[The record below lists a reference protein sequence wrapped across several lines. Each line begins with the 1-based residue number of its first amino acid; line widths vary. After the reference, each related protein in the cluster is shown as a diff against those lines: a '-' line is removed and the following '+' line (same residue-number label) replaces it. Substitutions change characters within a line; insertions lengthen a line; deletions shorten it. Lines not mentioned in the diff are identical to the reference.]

1 MLAVASPS
9 FGRLHAPPARPK
21 DRRVPGTVRPGRV
34 LDHAAHG
41 ARRLRRRPHAVRVQ
55 QEQRVH
61 ARARVAPVRAR
72 LPARGWLHDA
82 VQRARA
88 GRHSL
93 LALVA
98 AQEGVVRLCLLPDLV
113 LPVRH
118 HGHGHELALRQELL
132 HGARGLAR
140 SRRHPVPVPAQVG
153 DHRRLRAADAPGDL
167 PEHQELL
174 LGHGLGAAR
183 GAGDR
188 DPLMPPE
195 QIIAALMFA
204 GMIAFLFLGFPVAFS
219 LTFTGLF
226 FGLIGVGFGYLHV
239 NFFDILPLRIW
250 GTMTNFTL
258 LAVPLFVFMGV
269 ALEKSG
275 LAEELLET
283 MALLFGKL
291 KGGIAISVVVVGAIL
306 AASTGIVGASV
317 ITMGLISLPTM
328 LRRGYDKQLICGTI
342 CASGTLGQIIPPSV
356 ILVLL
361 GDIMGVSVGD
371 LYIGAVLP
379 GLVLVALYIMYIAIL
394 GRLRPELAPAIPD
407 AELREFRAEALK
419 RVTMALIPALVLIV
433 AVLGAIFAGVATP
446 TEAASVGAVG
456 GIGLTMV
463 KRKFSWAMLR
473 NVMEATTR
481 ITSLAFIILVGANC
495 FGLVFRGLNGD
506 HLIQDFLKALP
517 LGRYG
522 VLAVVMFVI
531 FVLGFFIDFF
541 EICFIHVPI
550 LTPVLVTHFGFD
562 PMWLGVVIGVNLQT
576 SFLTPPFGF
585 ALFYLRGVAPP
596 EIKTTDIY
604 RGVVPFVA
612 LQLIGLTLVIAYP
625 EIVFALIR
633 FFRG

>member
-1 MLAVASPS
+1 
-9 FGRLHAPPARPK
+9 
-21 DRRVPGTVRPGRV
+21 
-34 LDHAAHG
+34 
-41 ARRLRRRPHAVRVQ
+41 
-55 QEQRVH
+55 
-61 ARARVAPVRAR
+61 
-72 LPARGWLHDA
+72 
-82 VQRARA
+82 
-88 GRHSL
+88 
-93 LALVA
+93 
-98 AQEGVVRLCLLPDLV
+98 
-113 LPVRH
+113 
-118 HGHGHELALRQELL
+118 
-132 HGARGLAR
+132 
-140 SRRHPVPVPAQVG
+140 
-153 DHRRLRAADAPGDL
+153 
-167 PEHQELL
+167 
-174 LGHGLGAAR
+174 
-183 GAGDR
+183 
-188 DPLMPPE
+188 MPPE
-195 QIIAALMFA
+195 QILAAVMFA
-204 GMIAFLFLGFPVAFS
+204 GMIVFLFAGFPVAFS

-226 FGLIGVGFGYLHV
+226 FGGLGVLMGALRPD
-239 NFFDILPLRIW
+239 FFDILPIRIW
-250 GTMTNFTL
+250 GTMTNYTL

-269 ALEKSG
+269 VLEKSG

-283 MALLFGKL
+283 MALLFGKMR
-291 KGGIAISVVVVGAIL
+291 GGIAISVVVVGAIL

-317 ITMGLISLPTM
+317 ITMGLVSLPTM
-328 LRRGYDKQLICGTI
+328 LRRGYHKELICGTI

-379 GLVLVALYIMYIAIL
+379 GLVLVGLYIIYIAIL
-394 GRLRPELAPAIPD
+394 GRIRPDMAPAIPE
-407 AELREFRAEALK
+407 AELAAFRTQALK
-419 RVTMALIPALVLIV
+419 RVTIALIPAFALIL

-456 GIGLTMV
+456 GIVLTMV
-463 KRKFSWAMLR
+463 KRKFTWAMLR

-506 HLIQDFLKALP
+506 HLIQDFLKGLP
-517 LGRYG
+517 LGPYG

-604 RGVVPFVA
+604 RGVMPFVA
-612 LQLIGLTLVIAYP
+612 LQLIGLSITIAFP
-625 EIVFALIR
+625 QIVRAL
-633 FFRG
+633 FFLFRG

>member
-1 MLAVASPS
+1 ML
-9 FGRLHAPPARPK
+9 
-21 DRRVPGTVRPGRV
+21 
-34 LDHAAHG
+34 
-41 ARRLRRRPHAVRVQ
+41 
-55 QEQRVH
+55 
-61 ARARVAPVRAR
+61 
-72 LPARGWLHDA
+72 
-82 VQRARA
+82 
-88 GRHSL
+88 
-93 LALVA
+93 
-98 AQEGVVRLCLLPDLV
+98 
-113 LPVRH
+113 
-118 HGHGHELALRQELL
+118 
-132 HGARGLAR
+132 
-140 SRRHPVPVPAQVG
+140 
-153 DHRRLRAADAPGDL
+153 
-167 PEHQELL
+167 
-174 LGHGLGAAR
+174 
-183 GAGDR
+183 
-188 DPLMPPE
+188 PPE
-195 QIIAALMFA
+195 QILAAFMFA
-204 GMIAFLFLGFPVAFS
+204 GMIVFLFAGFPVAFS

-226 FGLIGVGFGYLHV
+226 FGGLGVVSGLLRAD
-239 NFFDILPLRIW
+239 FFDILPIRIW
-250 GTMTNFTL
+250 GTMTNYTL

-269 ALEKSG
+269 VLEKSG

-283 MALLFGKL
+283 MALLFGKMR
-291 KGGIAISVVVVGAIL
+291 GGIAISVVVVGAIL

-317 ITMGLISLPTM
+317 ITMGLVSLPTM
-328 LRRGYDKQLICGTI
+328 LRRGYHKELICGTI

-379 GLVLVALYIMYIAIL
+379 GLLLVALYIIYIAIL
-394 GRLRPELAPAIPD
+394 GRLRPELAPAIPE
-407 AELREFRAEALK
+407 AELAVFRGDALK
-419 RVTMALIPALVLIV
+419 RVTIALIPAFALIV

-456 GIGLTMV
+456 GILLTMI
-463 KRKFSWAMLR
+463 KRKFTWGMLR

-506 HLIQDFLKALP
+506 HLIQDFLKSLP
-517 LGRYG
+517 LGPYG

-531 FVLGFFIDFF
+531 FLLGFFIDFF

-562 PMWLGVVIGVNLQT
+562 PLWLGVVIGVNLQT

-612 LQLIGLTLVIAYP
+612 LQLIGLTITIAFP
-625 EIVFALIR
+625 QIVRAL
-633 FFRG
+633 FFLFRG

>member
-1 MLAVASPS
+1 
-9 FGRLHAPPARPK
+9 
-21 DRRVPGTVRPGRV
+21 
-34 LDHAAHG
+34 
-41 ARRLRRRPHAVRVQ
+41 
-55 QEQRVH
+55 
-61 ARARVAPVRAR
+61 
-72 LPARGWLHDA
+72 
-82 VQRARA
+82 
-88 GRHSL
+88 
-93 LALVA
+93 
-98 AQEGVVRLCLLPDLV
+98 
-113 LPVRH
+113 
-118 HGHGHELALRQELL
+118 
-132 HGARGLAR
+132 
-140 SRRHPVPVPAQVG
+140 
-153 DHRRLRAADAPGDL
+153 
-167 PEHQELL
+167 
-174 LGHGLGAAR
+174 
-183 GAGDR
+183 
-188 DPLMPPE
+188 MPPE

-328 LRRGYDKQLICGTI
+328 LRRGYNKELICGTI

-356 ILVLL
+356 ILILL

-371 LYIGAVLP
+371 LYIGAVIP
-379 GLVLVALYIMYIAIL
+379 GLVLVALYIMYLLIL
-394 GRLRPELAPAIPD
+394 SHWKPELAPPIPAQELAAFRGD
-407 AELREFRAEALK
+407 AVK
-419 RVTMALIPALVLIV
+419 RVIIALIPALVLIV
-433 AVLGAIFAGVATP
+433 GVLGSIFAGIASP
-446 TEAASVGAVG
+446 TEAASVGAAG
-456 GIGLTMV
+456 GLILTML
-463 KRKFSWAMLR
+463 KRRFSMSMLR
-473 NVMEATTR
+473 SVMQATTR

-506 HLIQDFLKALP
+506 HLIQDFLKGLP
-517 LGRYG
+517 LGAYG

-531 FVLGFFIDFF
+531 FLLGFFIDFF

-562 PMWLGVVIGVNLQT
+562 PVWLGVVIGVNLQT

-596 EIKTTDIY
+596 EITTPHIY

-612 LQLIGLTLVIAYP
+612 LQVIGLALVIAFP
-625 EIVFALIR
+625 DLSFWLIR
-633 FFRG
+633 ALR

>member
-1 MLAVASPS
+1 ML
-9 FGRLHAPPARPK
+9 
-21 DRRVPGTVRPGRV
+21 
-34 LDHAAHG
+34 
-41 ARRLRRRPHAVRVQ
+41 
-55 QEQRVH
+55 
-61 ARARVAPVRAR
+61 
-72 LPARGWLHDA
+72 
-82 VQRARA
+82 
-88 GRHSL
+88 
-93 LALVA
+93 
-98 AQEGVVRLCLLPDLV
+98 
-113 LPVRH
+113 
-118 HGHGHELALRQELL
+118 
-132 HGARGLAR
+132 
-140 SRRHPVPVPAQVG
+140 
-153 DHRRLRAADAPGDL
+153 
-167 PEHQELL
+167 
-174 LGHGLGAAR
+174 
-183 GAGDR
+183 
-188 DPLMPPE
+188 PPE
-195 QIIAALMFA
+195 QILAAFMFA
-204 GMIAFLFLGFPVAFS
+204 GMIVFLFAGFPVAFS

-226 FGLIGVGFGYLHV
+226 FGGLGVVSGLLRAD
-239 NFFDILPLRIW
+239 FFDILPIRIW
-250 GTMTNFTL
+250 GTMTNYTL

-269 ALEKSG
+269 VLEKSG

-283 MALLFGKL
+283 MALLFGKMR
-291 KGGIAISVVVVGAIL
+291 GGIAISVVVVGAIL

-317 ITMGLISLPTM
+317 ITMGLVSLPTM
-328 LRRGYDKQLICGTI
+328 LRRGYHKELICGTI

-379 GLVLVALYIMYIAIL
+379 GLLLVALYIIYIAIL
-394 GRLRPELAPAIPD
+394 GRLRPELAPSIPE
-407 AELREFRAEALK
+407 AELAVFRGDALK
-419 RVTMALIPALVLIV
+419 RVTIALIPAFALIV

-456 GIGLTMV
+456 GILLTMI
-463 KRKFSWAMLR
+463 KRKFTWGMLR

-506 HLIQDFLKALP
+506 HLIQDFLKSLP
-517 LGRYG
+517 LGPYG

-531 FVLGFFIDFF
+531 FLLGFFIDFF

-562 PMWLGVVIGVNLQT
+562 PLWLGVVIGVNLQT

-612 LQLIGLTLVIAYP
+612 LQLIELTITIAFP
-625 EIVFALIR
+625 QIVRAL
-633 FFRG
+633 FFLFRG

>member
-1 MLAVASPS
+1 
-9 FGRLHAPPARPK
+9 
-21 DRRVPGTVRPGRV
+21 
-34 LDHAAHG
+34 
-41 ARRLRRRPHAVRVQ
+41 
-55 QEQRVH
+55 
-61 ARARVAPVRAR
+61 
-72 LPARGWLHDA
+72 
-82 VQRARA
+82 
-88 GRHSL
+88 
-93 LALVA
+93 
-98 AQEGVVRLCLLPDLV
+98 
-113 LPVRH
+113 
-118 HGHGHELALRQELL
+118 
-132 HGARGLAR
+132 
-140 SRRHPVPVPAQVG
+140 
-153 DHRRLRAADAPGDL
+153 
-167 PEHQELL
+167 
-174 LGHGLGAAR
+174 
-183 GAGDR
+183 
-188 DPLMPPE
+188 MPPE
-195 QIIAALMFA
+195 QMLAAVMFA
-204 GMIAFLFLGFPVAFS
+204 GMIAFLFVGFPVAFS
-219 LTFTGLF
+219 LTFTGIF
-226 FGLIGVGFGYLHV
+226 FGILGVLSGVLRPD
-239 NFFDILPLRIW
+239 FFDILPLRIW
-250 GTMTNFTL
+250 GTMTNYTL

-269 ALEKSG
+269 VLEKSG

-283 MALLFGKL
+283 MALLFGRL
-291 KGGIAISVVVVGAIL
+291 RGGIAISVVVVGAIL

-317 ITMGLISLPTM
+317 ITMGLVSLPTM

-379 GLVLVALYIMYIAIL
+379 GLVLVGLYIVYLVIL

-407 AELREFRAEALK
+407 EELREFRGDAIK
-419 RVTMALIPALVLIV
+419 RVTIALIPAFVLIV

-456 GIGLTMV
+456 GIVLTMV
-463 KRKFSWAMLR
+463 KGRFSWAMLR

-506 HLIQDFLKALP
+506 HLIQDFLKSLP
-517 LGRYG
+517 LGPYG

-531 FVLGFFIDFF
+531 FLLGFFIDFF

-550 LTPVLVTHFGFD
+550 LTPVLVQHFGFD

-612 LQLIGLTLVIAYP
+612 LQLIGLTLTIAFP
-625 EIVFALIR
+625 QIVRVLFTV
-633 FFRG
+633 FRG